1 MAVLSPLPKMQFF
14 DANGDPLVGGK
25 LYSYAAGTTTP
36 LATYT
41 SSSGAVSNTN
51 PVILDSRGEANVWL
65 ALTPYKFK
73 LATANDVEI
82 WTVDNVSSGETFG
95 VSQWL
100 TSVAGTNAI
109 TGTVSSANFVS
120 YTAGQTFSFSAANA
134 NTGPVT
140 LNINSLGAKPVTKTG
155 SVALV
160 SNDILA
166 GQIVTVVYDGTRFQI
181 TNLLNWQ
188 SPGVI
193 GSATANDANFAT
205 LNALSTSTGNLTVTG
220 GSQSVFTGGIDTAST
235 AGPCNFYDVAVA
247 SSLSVAS
254 GISSASSFGY
264 GPASA
269 GTGGTVTQATS
280 RTTGVTINKVCGQI
294 TLFSA
299 IATAGA
305 AAAFTV
311 TNSFITSSS
320 RQNIVVS
327 LASQG
332 ASTGVYIPTV
342 TNITGGSFQ
351 ITLYCISAPAAA
363 ESPIIN
369 FTIINMVNS

>member
-25 LYSYAAGTTTP
+25 LYTYAAGTTTP

-51 PVILDSRGEANVWL
+51 PVILDARGEANVWL
-65 ALTPYKFK
+65 ALQAYKFK
-73 LATANDVEI
+73 LTTAADVEI
-82 WTVDNVSSGETFG
+82 WTVDNVTSGETFG
-95 VSQWL
+95 ASQWL
-100 TSVAGTNAI
+100 TSVAGTNTI
-109 TGTVSSANFVS
+109 TATLSSANFTA
-120 YTAGQTFSFSAANA
+120 YAAGQTFSFKAVNT
-134 NTGPVT
+134 NTGAVT
-140 LNINSLGAKPVTKTG
+140 LNINSLGAKAVTKTG
-155 SVALV
+155 AVALTY
-160 SNDILA
+160 NDIVS
-166 GQIVTVVYDGTRFQI
+166 GQVVTVVYDGTRFQI
-181 TNLLNWQ
+181 TNMLDWAV
-188 SPGVI
+188 PGAI
-193 GSATANDANFAT
+193 GATIPNTAVFDSCSVNTSLSSSDT
-205 LNALSTSTGNLTVTG
+205 LDVLGDTTLQGNLIVT
-220 GSQSVFTGGIDTAST
+220 T
-235 AGPCNFYDVAVA
+235 AGTVA
-247 SSLSVAS
+247 SFETISCS
-254 GISSASSFGY
+254 GTTSSTTFVSGGTFGY
-264 GPASA
+264 GPTAL
-269 GTGGTVTQATS
+269 GVGGTVTQATS

-311 TNSFITSSS
+311 TNSFITAST

-351 ITLYCISAPAAA
+351 ITLYCITAPAAA

>member
-1 MAVLSPLPKMQFF
+1 MAYLSPLPKMQFF

-73 LATANDVEI
+73 LTTASDVEI

-95 VSQWL
+95 ASQWL
-100 TSVAGTNAI
+100 TSVAGVNSIIASLT
-109 TGTVSSANFVS
+109 TANFVAYS
-120 YTAGQTFSFSAANA
+120 AGQTFSFKASNT

-140 LNINSLGAKPVTKTG
+140 LNINVLGAKAVTKTG
-155 SVALV
+155 SVALEPG
-160 SNDILA
+160 DIST
-166 GQIVTVVYDGTRFQI
+166 GQIVTVVYDGVRFQLS
-181 TNLLNWQ
+181 NLPNLQ
-188 SPGVI
+188 APGVI
-193 GSATANDANFAT
+193 GSTTASDATFTNLAAT
-205 LNALSTSTGNLTVTG
+205 DLIVSNTVDVSGIAYFHNNIVATDTGTVADIKSISSTDISTSTLE
-220 GSQSVFTGGIDTAST
+220 
-235 AGPCNFYDVAVA
+235 
-247 SSLSVAS
+247 AS
-254 GISSASSFGY
+254 GSFGY
-264 GPASA
+264 GPTAL
-269 GTGGTVTQATS
+269 GVGGTVTQATS

-351 ITLYCISAPAAA
+351 ITLYCITAPAAA